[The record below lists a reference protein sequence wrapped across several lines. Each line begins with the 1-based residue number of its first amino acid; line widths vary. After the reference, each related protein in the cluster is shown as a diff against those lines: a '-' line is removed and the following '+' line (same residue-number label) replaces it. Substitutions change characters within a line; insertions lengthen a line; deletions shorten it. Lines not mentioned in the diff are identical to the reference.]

1 MECLKC
7 GKETLNENQ
16 ICDECAQIEAIT
28 NESKVTEVQED
39 IEVKKNNT
47 TGIVAL
53 VFGIVTLACRFLA
66 NPILS
71 ILSIAIPM
79 IGTLISSACSPFVGI
94 VQFVSMIL
102 AITMGGKAKNTD
114 GAKLGK
120 IGRTLGFVE
129 LGILIAEIALIIN
142 DTKILI
148 ILPIIHFS
156 FYPNIALIFSL
167 YSSLVI
173 MPISNCI

>member
-28 NESKVTEVQED
+28 NESKVTEVQGN
-39 IEVKKNNT
+39 VKVQKNNT

-129 LGILIAEIALIIN
+129 LGILIAEIALII
-142 DTKILI
+142 ILVVGI
-148 ILPIIHFS
+148 TLLLVLLLVFFPEVLQEVMPYINEYLGTLP
-156 FYPNIALIFSL
+156 Y
-167 YSSLVI
+167 
-173 MPISNCI
+173 